1 MATSFAWD
9 TFRAIGNAASC
20 CVLGRPLLGG
30 ARPGRPPDATGH
42 RPDKSGAAG
51 SERLISGARAPL
63 APTQEDAQAAI
74 QGDAPM
80 RAAHHATY
88 HPVMDVGRLLRPGE
102 VIGCRSLTKRY
113 GDTFAIREIDLSV
126 HEGEVFGF
134 LGPNGAGKTTTLR
147 ILLGLI
153 KPTAGSAWMN
163 GRAVPDPRGLSEVGA
178 LVEEPAFYPWLSGIA
193 NLRVLSRVG
202 APLSRPA
209 MADALERAG
218 IATAARAK
226 VATYSQGMRQRLGL
240 AAALMRRPRVLLLD
254 EPTNG
259 LDPIGI
265 RDLRSLLREVSE
277 EGTTVFLS
285 SHLLTEVEHLCDRVA
300 IVNRG
305 RLAAVGSLDE
315 LGRDVPIVR
324 VTVDP
329 ADEARALAI
338 LGHLAPQHAAGGV
351 RVPHPPAARSP
362 SSSAAAAC
370 TQRLSPS
377 NARRSKT
384 CSCD

>member
-1 MATSFAWD
+1 MD
-9 TFRAIGNAASC
+9 ERA
-20 CVLGRPLLGG
+20 GRP
-30 ARPGRPPDATGH
+30 
-42 RPDKSGAAG
+42 G
-51 SERLISGARAPL
+51 S
-63 APTQEDAQAAI
+63 
-74 QGDAPM
+74 
-80 RAAHHATY
+80 
-88 HPVMDVGRLLRPGE
+88 
-102 VIGCRSLTKRY
+102 
-113 GDTFAIREIDLSV
+113 
-126 HEGEVFGF
+126 
-134 LGPNGAGKTTTLR
+134 
-147 ILLGLI
+147 
-153 KPTAGSAWMN
+153 
-163 GRAVPDPRGLSEVGA
+163 RGLSDVGA

-202 APLSRPA
+202 ASLSRAA

-329 ADEARALAI
+329 ADEARALEI
-338 LGHLAPQHAAGGV
+338 WGTSV
-351 RVPHPPAARSP
+351 RNTRRRETCASPHPPAARSP

-370 TQRLSPS
+370 TQRHFPW
-377 NARRSKT
+377 NARRSRT

>member
-1 MATSFAWD
+1 VD
-9 TFRAIGNAASC
+9 
-20 CVLGRPLLGG
+20 VRPLPH
-30 ARPGRPPDATGH
+30 PGEA
-42 RPDKSGAAG
+42 
-51 SERLISGARAPL
+51 
-63 APTQEDAQAAI
+63 
-74 QGDAPM
+74 
-80 RAAHHATY
+80 
-88 HPVMDVGRLLRPGE
+88 E
-102 VIGCRSLTKRY
+102 VIGCRGLTKRY
-113 GDTFAIREIDLSV
+113 GDAFAIREIDLSV

-153 KPTAGSAWMN
+153 KPTTGTAWMN

-202 APLSRPA
+202 APLSRAA
-209 MADALERAG
+209 MADAVERAG

-277 EGTTVFLS
+277 ERTTVFLS

-329 ADEARALAI
+329 ADEARALEI
-338 LGHLAPQHAAGGV
+338 LGHLAPQHAAEGGLRVPASSGRQIAELLGRGGV
-351 RVPHPPAARSP
+351 YPEALSVERPSLEDLFLRLTDQGGPRASP
-362 SSSAAAAC
+362 GV
-370 TQRLSPS
+370 
-377 NARRSKT
+377 
-384 CSCD
+384 